1 MIPGTKIPRALIA
14 IAEGVDDLQTV
25 TLIDVLR
32 RAQLEVVV
40 ASIEGRR
47 MLTCA
52 RGTRLTADGML
63 VDLLVQDFDLIVLP
77 GGIIGA
83 QHLAAHQP
91 LQQLIKDQ
99 AAAGRFFA
107 AIAEAPALALQ
118 AFGVLR
124 QRRMTCLPAVSQQLC
139 GCSFVDQPVV
149 VDGNCITAQGSAAAV
164 AFALALVEQLSGKGV
179 RGVVAAE
186 LLA

>member
-1 MIPGTKIPRALIA
+1 MSHRALIVV
-14 IAEGVDDLQTV
+14 AEGVDDLQCV

-32 RAQLEVVV
+32 RAEVEVVV

-63 VDLLVQDFDLIVLP
+63 VDILAQPFDLIVLP
-77 GGIIGA
+77 GGEKGA
-83 QHLAAHQP
+83 QHMAAHQP
-91 LQQLIKDQ
+91 LEQQVKDQ
-99 AAAGRFFA
+99 AKAGKFFA

-124 QRRMTCLPAVSQQLC
+124 QRRMTCHVDVSQQLS
-139 GCSFVDQPVV
+139 GCTFVDQPVV
-149 VDGNCITAQGSAAAV
+149 VDGNCITAQGSGAALE
-164 AFALALVEQLSGKGV
+164 FALVLVEQVVGRAARKRVAGQLGV
-179 RGVVAAE
+179 
-186 LLA
+186 

>member
-1 MIPGTKIPRALIA
+1 MSHRALIVV
-14 IAEGVDDLQTV
+14 AEGVDDLQSV

-32 RAQLEVVV
+32 RAEVEVVV

-63 VDLLVQDFDLIVLP
+63 MDLLVQPFDLIVLP
-77 GGIIGA
+77 GGEKGA
-83 QHLAAHQP
+83 QHMAAHQP
-91 LQQLIKDQ
+91 LAQQVEDQ
-99 AAAGRFFA
+99 AKAGKLFA
-107 AIAEAPALALQ
+107 AIAEAPLALQ

-124 QRRMTCLPAVSQQLC
+124 QRRMTCHPDVSQGLS

-149 VDGNCITAQGSAAAV
+149 VDGNCITAQSSGAAL
-164 AFALALVEQLSGKGV
+164 AFALTLVEQLAGRAV
-179 RGVVAAE
+179 RNRVAGQM
-186 LLA
+186 LV